1 MLQSWFGDDMDESD
15 ENDEENQES
24 RNIGTISGKTYWQ
37 YFSSGGSICFL
48 LSTLFMFILAQ
59 VSTSGADFW
68 VTFW

>member
-1 MLQSWFGDDMDESD
+1 MDETGEDD
-15 ENDEENQES
+15 ENGEENRES
-24 RNIGTISGKTYWQ
+24 RNIGTISWRTYWQ

-68 VTFW
+68 VSFW